1 MRARAQ
7 GIGHLDAD
15 MSALRAL
22 QSSSAALVA
31 ALKDVAAPAPGAALE
46 PKQDAAA
53 AASARTDWS
62 QSTEALR
69 CAASAPRSL
78 EKNLNLDNHA
88 RGRRKML

>member
-1 MRARAQ
+1 MQ

-31 ALKDVAAPAPGAALE
+31 ALKDVSAPAPAPALAP

-53 AASARTDWS
+53 APVTDWS

-69 CAASAPRSL
+69 CVVFL
-78 EKNLNLDNHA
+78 CMCA
-88 RGRRKML
+88 RVC